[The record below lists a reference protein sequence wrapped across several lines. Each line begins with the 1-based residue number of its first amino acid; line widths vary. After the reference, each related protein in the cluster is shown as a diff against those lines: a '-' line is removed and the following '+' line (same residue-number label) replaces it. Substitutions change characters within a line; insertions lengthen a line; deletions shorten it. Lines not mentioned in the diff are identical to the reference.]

1 LRHLAAATLLVA
13 ATACGGGDRP
23 AAAPTTTAP
32 ARRVTPP
39 APRPTATR
47 APARTPTA
55 TPTPTSPPP
64 VTGDVVGTN
73 GALLALAPAGP
84 ARKVTGTPD
93 CAAVFPDLAT
103 VRCGSLTLDGG
114 SLLWA
119 TGDAAGVPV
128 VRLLVLDTA
137 AGGYVPRYEGRDEA
151 RRWVGVRVDRA
162 ALTGRGDDAVVVVAR
177 HQGGVAGQAS
187 YDVLTWVKGGPLVL
201 RATRSALADGRVAI
215 RAAWL
220 DEYAARGNGTFA
232 RRRMAWDGRYFRLAP
247 TVVAPGAEA
256 PPA

>member
-1 LRHLAAATLLVA
+1 MRYLAAATLLVA
-13 ATACGGGDRP
+13 ATACGGGDP

-32 ARRVTPP
+32 ARRTTA
-39 APRPTATR
+39 APHPTATR
-47 APARTPTA
+47 ATRTPTPRP
-55 TPTPTSPPP
+55 TSPTPTTPPP

-73 GALLALAPAGP
+73 GALLAFAPGGP

-93 CAAVFPDLAT
+93 CAAVFPDLAGA
-103 VRCGSLTLDGG
+103 RCGSLKLDGG

-128 VRLLVLDTA
+128 VRLLVLDPA
-137 AGGYVPRYEGRDEA
+137 AGGYVPRYEGRDDA
-151 RRWVGVRVDRA
+151 HRWVGVSVRPA
-162 ALTGRGDDAVVVVAR
+162 ALTGRGNDSVVVVVR

-201 RATRSALADGRVAI
+201 RATRSALADGRVAV

-220 DEYAARGNGTFA
+220 DEYAARGNGTYA
-232 RRRMAWDGRYFRLAP
+232 RRRLAWDGRYFRLAP
-247 TVVAPGAEA
+247 MVVAPGSEA